1 MADNALNRN
10 AERREYRRVSDAI
23 ALNIEVI
30 DGEAANDSDI
40 RRVELP
46 DHPTHVI
53 SLSPNGFKCF
63 HHEAFSVGDH
73 VTLTL
78 KLFPAGNTLAVGGR
92 VVNTGEDSQKGER
105 DRFFAGIAF
114 RNLSDEQRE
123 VILDHIDAVARKS
136 FGGAVKLIYK
146 T

>member
-10 AERREYRRVSDAI
+10 TERREYRRVSDAI
-23 ALNIEVI
+23 ALNIEVV

-40 RRVELP
+40 RQVELP

-63 HHEAFSVGDH
+63 HHEAFAVGDM

-78 KLFPAGNTLAVGGR
+78 KLFPSGNTLVVGGR
-92 VVNTGEDSQKGER
+92 IVNSGEDSQKGEK

-114 RNLSDEQRE
+114 RSLSDEQRE
-123 VILDHIDAVARKS
+123 VILDHIDGVARQS

-146 T
+146 Q